1 MGTTPENL
9 DQAEGRLKQA
19 TGDLIGDDDLQ
30 REGEI
35 DETKGDVKEAIDNAS
50 EKVKGVVDDVRSRLS
65 S

>member
-19 TGDLIGDDDLQ
+19 AGDLIGDDDLQ